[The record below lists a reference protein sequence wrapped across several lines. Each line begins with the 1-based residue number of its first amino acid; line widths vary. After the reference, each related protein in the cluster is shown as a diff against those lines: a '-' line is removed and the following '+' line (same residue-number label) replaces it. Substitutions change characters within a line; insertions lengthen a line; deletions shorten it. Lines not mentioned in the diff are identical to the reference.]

1 MLFSYFFINLTV
13 ILWNTPVFLFP
24 EEEANTQGKVTWPR
38 PLSWEGTE
46 KEFILSSPHTGF
58 IIEWSSMS
66 QVFPT
71 AWKLQENM
79 LGVSLEIG
87 ASLQKQYFSLLTNTS
102 VPPHAQPPSGLMD
115 SS

>member
-1 MLFSYFFINLTV
+1 MIVVQREDSQVLEKDIPGLYMIYISK
-13 ILWNTPVFLFP
+13 
-24 EEEANTQGKVTWPR
+24 GM
-38 PLSWEGTE
+38 E
-46 KEFILSSPHTGF
+46 KEFTLSSPHTGF

-79 LGVSLEIG
+79 LDVSLEIG